1 MIASTCPT
9 SSLSVTMALFTLGT
23 YQSGGRKGGQRV
35 RSASGEFYYFGDD
48 AWSVRSDATSSGTGV
63 SSNGTGVSVSGVGG
77 GDSGLSSDQEG
88 LTPPPPARRLGG
100 APAAPTPSTGVE
112 DCDWHSDVSVDSLT
126 NDDAGTESTSLSSSG
141 SVGIGHGHRRGVT
154 TKNGVTP
161 IVKRTT
167 RTLPRSLLAEI
178 RSKATAAAKSWEFSK
193 GKSLENLHSSFG
205 ALHLRPRNKATATLA
220 LAPTTSTGAGVS
232 GTGSSASSMMVAR
245 RGVRDTHP
253 ALRNSLQDLYCFHLR
268 EYGGGAAPS
277 AAPITGE
284 ADLSFVGHKDI
295 LNYGDDYDKNRTI
308 RSHKGT
314 VRGVRNRVRAGITT
328 YLQGKPFKV
337 SPLKII
343 HNLY

>member
-1 MIASTCPT
+1 
-9 SSLSVTMALFTLGT
+9 
-23 YQSGGRKGGQRV
+23 
-35 RSASGEFYYFGDD
+35 
-48 AWSVRSDATSSGTGV
+48 
-63 SSNGTGVSVSGVGG
+63 
-77 GDSGLSSDQEG
+77 
-88 LTPPPPARRLGG
+88 
-100 APAAPTPSTGVE
+100 
-112 DCDWHSDVSVDSLT
+112 
-126 NDDAGTESTSLSSSG
+126 
-141 SVGIGHGHRRGVT
+141 
-154 TKNGVTP
+154 
-161 IVKRTT
+161 
-167 RTLPRSLLAEI
+167 
-178 RSKATAAAKSWEFSK
+178 
-193 GKSLENLHSSFG
+193 
-205 ALHLRPRNKATATLA
+205 
-220 LAPTTSTGAGVS
+220 
-232 GTGSSASSMMVAR
+232 MMVAR

-268 EYGGGAAPS
+268 EYGGVAAPS